1 MKKNIALLIP
11 TLMKGGAEK
20 QSVLLANS
28 LSKEYNVYFIVFLGD
43 HMDSHLLN
51 LLSIEK
57 IRLIKLKKNY
67 IGVLFDIYKV
77 LKEKKINTIFSYLAS
92 GNFINGLIGGIA
104 KVPNRVGGI
113 RNAELS
119 KFKLP
124 LERFFH
130 NKLLT
135 HTISN
140 SHSAV
145 FKLEEKGFKK
155 KKFHMIHN
163 AFDLKQDLIVRNK
176 KNNITILSVARF
188 VPQKDYFTALESIN
202 LVKKA
207 LENSKFTFR
216 YYIVGYGTEEKK
228 IRNRINSLNLNNIV
242 KLIIN
247 PKNVFDYFKKSDL
260 FLTTSLYEGMSNS
273 VMEAMSYSLPILATD
288 AGDMKYLVKDNFN
301 GFICSFKNP
310 KAISEKV
317 VELITDFDLRN
328 KMGANSYITLK
339 KRFNLQQF
347 YGNYVTFLNSISH
360 KEDGGCR
367 F

>member
-1 MKKNIALLIP
+1 M
-11 TLMKGGAEK
+11 
-20 QSVLLANS
+20 
-28 LSKEYNVYFIVFLGD
+28 
-43 HMDSHLLN
+43 
-51 LLSIEK
+51 
-57 IRLIKLKKNY
+57 
-67 IGVLFDIYKV
+67 
-77 LKEKKINTIFSYLAS
+77 
-92 GNFINGLIGGIA
+92 
-104 KVPNRVGGI
+104 
-113 RNAELS
+113 
-119 KFKLP
+119 
-124 LERFFH
+124 
-130 NKLLT
+130 
-135 HTISN
+135 
-140 SHSAV
+140 
-145 FKLEEKGFKK
+145 
-155 KKFHMIHN
+155 
-163 AFDLKQDLIVRNK
+163 
-176 KNNITILSVARF
+176 
-188 VPQKDYFTALESIN
+188 PQKDYFTAIESIN
-202 LVKKA
+202 LVKRA
-207 LENSKFTFR
+207 LENSNFTFQ

-228 IRNRINSLNLNNIV
+228 IRNRINSLNLNKIV

-339 KRFNLQQF
+339 KKFNLQQF